1 MCRLPLALSPCA
13 LAHGYQSPSAA
24 LYLATQI
31 SRRVSTYGT
40 VSMVTQTDKRLRG
53 CLVGGNTEGQPALSQ
68 AVTLHH
74 SSSTASVGVAA
85 TGASRTQPL
94 LDLAD
99 QFIDVLAA
107 L

>member
-1 MCRLPLALSPCA
+1 MAINLRP
-13 LAHGYQSPSAA
+13 AA
-24 LYLATQI
+24 LYLAMQI

-40 VSMVTQTDKRLRG
+40 SMVTQTDKRLRG

-85 TGASRTQPL
+85 TGGSRTQPL